1 MKSGEINSLFK
12 NFSKVIKNPKS
23 DLKYK
28 NKFTLLISVVL
39 SAQCT
44 DVNVNNVTKNIYPKY
59 NKPEHFVKLGRKK
72 IEKLIKSIGLFR
84 NKGKSV
90 YLLSKQLIEKH
101 NGKVPKNFDD
111 LYALPGVGKK
121 TASVVLNE
129 GFGLPTI
136 AVDTH
141 VFRVSN
147 RTGLAYGKNPDKVQ
161 ENLYKAA
168 KQLIIKAKKFEKKDK
183 LEKALKLYSKAYD
196 KLLKAYDKDKK
207 NPDILNYLG
216 FTLRKAGNFEEAEK
230 FYLEG
235 LEIKPDHEG
244 INEYLGELYVKTN
257 RVELAKERLEVL
269 KGCKC
274 EEFEE
279 LKELIDKN

>member
-1 MKSGEINSLFK
+1 MKPGEINSLFK
-12 NFSKVIKNPKS
+12 NLSKKIKNPKS

-59 NKPEHFVKLGRKK
+59 NKPDHFIKLGRKK

-84 NKGKSV
+84 NKAKSI

-111 LYALPGVGKK
+111 LHALPGVGRK
-121 TASVVLNE
+121 TANVVLNE

-141 VFRVSN
+141 IFRVSN
-147 RTGLAYGKNPDKVQ
+147 RTKLAEGKNPDQVEQ
-161 ENLYKAA
+161 ALYKVVPNKYLKDAHHLLLLHGRYTCKA
-168 KQLIIKAKKFEKKDK
+168 RTPSCNKCVIIKFCK
-183 LEKALKLYSKAYD
+183 YSQ
-196 KLLKAYDKDKK
+196 
-207 NPDILNYLG
+207 
-216 FTLRKAGNFEEAEK
+216 
-230 FYLEG
+230 
-235 LEIKPDHEG
+235 
-244 INEYLGELYVKTN
+244 
-257 RVELAKERLEVL
+257 
-269 KGCKC
+269 
-274 EEFEE
+274 
-279 LKELIDKN
+279 KELR

>member
-1 MKSGEINSLFK
+1 MKSEEVDSLFK
-12 NFSKVIKNPKS
+12 SLSRIIKNPRS

-28 NKFTLLISVVL
+28 NKFTLLVSVVL

-84 NKGKSV
+84 NKAKSI

-111 LYALPGVGKK
+111 LYALSGVGRK

-129 GFGLPTI
+129 GFKLPTI

-147 RTGLAYGKNPDKVQ
+147 RTGLAYGKNPDEVQ
-161 ENLYKAA
+161 QNLYKVVP
-168 KQLIIKAKKFEKKDK
+168 KKY
-183 LEKALKLYSKAYD
+183 LK
-196 KLLKAYDKDKK
+196 
-207 NPDILNYLG
+207 
-216 FTLRKAGNFEEAEK
+216 KAGHTILLHGRYTCKARKPLCKICVIRKYCK
-230 FYLEG
+230 F
-235 LEIKPDHEG
+235 K
-244 INEYLGELYVKTN
+244 N
-257 RVELAKERLEVL
+257 
-269 KGCKC
+269 
-274 EEFEE
+274 
-279 LKELIDKN
+279 KELN

>member
-1 MKSGEINSLFK
+1 MKTGEINSLFK
-12 NFSKVIKNPKS
+12 NLSKVIKNPRS
-23 DLKYK
+23 DLKYQ

-44 DVNVNNVTKNIYPKY
+44 DVNVNNVTKKIYPKY

-84 NKGKSV
+84 NKAKSV

-101 NGKVPKNFDD
+101 NGKVPNNFDD

-147 RTGLAYGKNPDKVQ
+147 RTGLAYGKNPDEVQ
-161 ENLYKAA
+161 QNLYKVVPKKFLKKAGHTILLHGRYTCKA
-168 KQLIIKAKKFEKKDK
+168 RVPLCKKCVIIKYCK
-183 LEKALKLYSKAYD
+183 Y
-196 KLLKAYDKDKK
+196 
-207 NPDILNYLG
+207 NN
-216 FTLRKAGNFEEAEK
+216 
-230 FYLEG
+230 
-235 LEIKPDHEG
+235 
-244 INEYLGELYVKTN
+244 
-257 RVELAKERLEVL
+257 KE
-269 KGCKC
+269 
-274 EEFEE
+274 F
-279 LKELIDKN
+279 

>member
-12 NFSKVIKNPKS
+12 NLSKVIKNPRS

-28 NKFTLLISVVL
+28 NKFTLLVSVVL

-44 DVNVNNVTKNIYPKY
+44 DVNVNNITKNIYPKY

-84 NKGKSV
+84 NKAKSI

-101 NGKVPKNFDD
+101 NGKVPKNFYD

-147 RTGLAYGKNPDKVQ
+147 RTGLAYGKNPDEVQ
-161 ENLYKAA
+161 QTLYKVVP
-168 KQLIIKAKKFEKKDK
+168 KKYLKKASHTILLHGRYTCKARKPLCKICVIRKYCKF
-183 LEKALKLYSKAYD
+183 
-196 KLLKAYDKDKK
+196 K
-207 NPDILNYLG
+207 N
-216 FTLRKAGNFEEAEK
+216 
-230 FYLEG
+230 
-235 LEIKPDHEG
+235 
-244 INEYLGELYVKTN
+244 
-257 RVELAKERLEVL
+257 
-269 KGCKC
+269 
-274 EEFEE
+274 
-279 LKELIDKN
+279 KELN

>member
-12 NFSKVIKNPKS
+12 HLGKVIKNPKS

-28 NKFTLLISVVL
+28 SKFTLLVSVVL

-44 DVNVNNVTKNIYPKY
+44 DVNVNNVTKKIYLKY
-59 NKPEHFVKLGRKK
+59 NKPEHFVKLGRRK

-84 NKGKSV
+84 SKAKSI

-111 LYALPGVGKK
+111 LCALPGVGRK

-147 RTGLAYGKNPDKVQ
+147 RTGLAYGKNPDEVQ
-161 ENLYKAA
+161 QNLYKVVPKKYLKKAGHTLLLHGRYTCKA
-168 KQLIIKAKKFEKKDK
+168 RAPSCKTCVIIK
-183 LEKALKLYSKAYD
+183 Y
-196 KLLKAYDKDKK
+196 
-207 NPDILNYLG
+207 
-216 FTLRKAGNFEEAEK
+216 
-230 FYLEG
+230 
-235 LEIKPDHEG
+235 
-244 INEYLGELYVKTN
+244 
-257 RVELAKERLEVL
+257 
-269 KGCKC
+269 CKYNN
-274 EEFEE
+274 
-279 LKELIDKN
+279 KELG

>member
-12 NFSKVIKNPKS
+12 NLNRVIKNPKS

-28 NKFTLLISVVL
+28 NKFTLLVSVVL

-84 NKGKSV
+84 NKAKSV

-101 NGKVPKNFDD
+101 NSKIPKNFDD
-111 LYALPGVGKK
+111 LYDLPGVGRK
-121 TASVVLNE
+121 TANVVLNE
-129 GFGLPTI
+129 GFGMHTI

-147 RTGLAYGKNPDKVQ
+147 RTGLAFGKNPDQVEQ
-161 ENLYKAA
+161 ALYKVVPKKFLKDSHHLLLLHGRYTCKARA
-168 KQLIIKAKKFEKKDK
+168 PSCKTCVIIKYCKYKQKK
-183 LEKALKLYSKAYD
+183 L
-196 KLLKAYDKDKK
+196 
-207 NPDILNYLG
+207 
-216 FTLRKAGNFEEAEK
+216 
-230 FYLEG
+230 
-235 LEIKPDHEG
+235 
-244 INEYLGELYVKTN
+244 
-257 RVELAKERLEVL
+257 
-269 KGCKC
+269 
-274 EEFEE
+274 
-279 LKELIDKN
+279 